1 MTAYTP
7 RAPHREDRSAT
18 SPSRDGLIPHV
29 RNRIGALIAVAG
41 LGAALLSLYL
51 PWLSTDGGGQ
61 ITAIGITEIIDVR
74 GVAPVLF
81 LGLVLMSFLVAVTTV
96 TRLGAFAYASA
107 IVALAVLA
115 AHLAFVWTLGSS
127 TGSADPILAGLPSD
141 ASVTFG
147 PYVAALGFV
156 LVAAGSVWAARAADY
171 LFPDVEAGRHLRD

>member
-1 MTAYTP
+1 
-7 RAPHREDRSAT
+7 
-18 SPSRDGLIPHV
+18 
-29 RNRIGALIAVAG
+29 
-41 LGAALLSLYL
+41 
-51 PWLSTDGGGQ
+51 
-61 ITAIGITEIIDVR
+61 
-74 GVAPVLF
+74 
-81 LGLVLMSFLVAVTTV
+81 MSFLVVVTTV

-127 TGSADPILAGLPSD
+127 TGGADPILAGLPSD